1 MPMIGYAQIMVRLAT
16 ICGNQEKY
24 MTEPELLRCFDQ
36 ALTNIAQ
43 LAEAIGEQ
51 HWKQAFF
58 DRALQTLA
66 NESLPERERLQLAC
80 EQTHVFGGMG
90 SWGDSPPFSAA
101 EHGLLAEFETATAAL
116 YEIRSLAMVHLR
128 CKGGKRG

>member
-1 MPMIGYAQIMVRLAT
+1 MIPMIGYTQIMVRLAT
-16 ICGNQEKY
+16 ICGNQEKN

-58 DRALQTLA
+58 DWAL
-66 NESLPERERLQLAC
+66 
-80 EQTHVFGGMG
+80 
-90 SWGDSPPFSAA
+90 
-101 EHGLLAEFETATAAL
+101 
-116 YEIRSLAMVHLR
+116 
-128 CKGGKRG
+128 

>member
-1 MPMIGYAQIMVRLAT
+1 
-16 ICGNQEKY
+16 
-24 MTEPELLRCFDQ
+24 MTEPELLRRFDQ
-36 ALTNIAQ
+36 ALTDIAQ

-58 DRALQTLA
+58 DRARQTLA
-66 NESLPERERLQLAC
+66 NESLPERERLQLVC
-80 EQTHVFGGMG
+80 EQTRVFGGMG
-90 SWGDSPPFSAA
+90 SWSDSPPFSAV
-101 EHGLLAEFETATAAL
+101 EHGLLNEFEKATAAL

>member
-1 MPMIGYAQIMVRLAT
+1 
-16 ICGNQEKY
+16 

-36 ALTNIAQ
+36 ALTEIAQ

-66 NESLPERERLQLAC
+66 NESLPAHERLQLAC

-90 SWGDSPPFSAA
+90 SWNDSPPFSAA
-101 EHGLLAEFETATAAL
+101 EHGLLNEFEKATEAL

-128 CKGGKRG
+128 RKSGKRG

>member
-1 MPMIGYAQIMVRLAT
+1 
-16 ICGNQEKY
+16 
-24 MTEPELLRCFDQ
+24 MTEPELLRRFDQ
-36 ALTNIAQ
+36 ALTDIAQ

-66 NESLPERERLQLAC
+66 NESIPAHKRLQLAC

-90 SWGDSPPFSAA
+90 SWNDSPPFSAA
-101 EHGLLAEFETATAAL
+101 EHGLLEEFGTATAAL
-116 YEIRSLAMVHLR
+116 YEIRSLATAYLR
-128 CKGGKRG
+128 CKGGKLG

>member
-1 MPMIGYAQIMVRLAT
+1 
-16 ICGNQEKY
+16 
-24 MTEPELLRCFDQ
+24 MTEPELLRRFDQ
-36 ALTNIAQ
+36 ALTDIAQ

-66 NESLPERERLQLAC
+66 NESLPESERLQLVC

-90 SWGDSPPFSAA
+90 SWNDSPPFSAA
-101 EHGLLAEFETATAAL
+101 EYGLLTEFETATEAL

-128 CKGGKRG
+128 RKSRKRG

>member
-1 MPMIGYAQIMVRLAT
+1 
-16 ICGNQEKY
+16 

-36 ALTNIAQ
+36 ALTDIAQ

-58 DRALQTLA
+58 NRALHTLA
-66 NESLPERERLQLAC
+66 NESLPERERLQLVC

-90 SWGDSPPFSAA
+90 SWNDSPPFSAA
-101 EHGLLAEFETATAAL
+101 EHGLLDEFETATAEL

-128 CKGGKRG
+128 RKGWQRG

>member
-1 MPMIGYAQIMVRLAT
+1 
-16 ICGNQEKY
+16 
-24 MTEPELLRCFDQ
+24 MTEPELLRRFDQ
-36 ALTNIAQ
+36 ALTDIAQ

-66 NESLPERERLQLAC
+66 NESIPAHKR
-80 EQTHVFGGMG
+80 
-90 SWGDSPPFSAA
+90 SWNDSPPFSAA
-101 EHGLLAEFETATAAL
+101 EHGLLDEFETATAAL

-128 CKGGKRG
+128 RKSGKRG

>member
-1 MPMIGYAQIMVRLAT
+1 LQQSG
-16 ICGNQEKY
+16 KKH
-24 MTEPELLRCFDQ
+24 MTEPELLRRFDQ
-36 ALTNIAQ
+36 ALTDIAQ

-90 SWGDSPPFSAA
+90 SWNDSPPFSAA
-101 EHGLLAEFETATAAL
+101 EHGLLAEFETATEAL

>member
-1 MPMIGYAQIMVRLAT
+1 LFGWSLFAAIR
-16 ICGNQEKY
+16 KKH
-24 MTEPELLRCFDQ
+24 MTEPELLRRFDQ
-36 ALTNIAQ
+36 ALTDIAQ

-66 NESLPERERLQLAC
+66 NESLPERERLQLVC
-80 EQTHVFGGMG
+80 EQTQVFGGMG
-90 SWGDSPPFSAA
+90 SWNDSPPFSAA
-101 EHGLLAEFETATAAL
+101 EYGLLTEFETATEAL

-128 CKGGKRG
+128 RKGWQRG

>member
-1 MPMIGYAQIMVRLAT
+1 
-16 ICGNQEKY
+16 
-24 MTEPELLRCFDQ
+24 MTEPELLRRFDQ
-36 ALTNIAQ
+36 ALTDIAQ

-66 NESLPERERLQLAC
+66 NESLPERERLQLVC

-90 SWGDSPPFSAA
+90 SWNDSPPLSTDCSTN
-101 EHGLLAEFETATAAL
+101 LKRLPP
-116 YEIRSLAMVHLR
+116 R
-128 CKGGKRG
+128 CMKYVRWPWYI

>member
-1 MPMIGYAQIMVRLAT
+1 
-16 ICGNQEKY
+16 
-24 MTEPELLRCFDQ
+24 MTEPELLRRFDQ
-36 ALTNIAQ
+36 ALTDIAQ

-58 DRALQTLA
+58 DRARQTLA
-66 NESLPERERLQLAC
+66 NESLPEYERLQLAC

-101 EHGLLAEFETATAAL
+101 EHGLLEEFETATEAL

-128 CKGGKRG
+128 RKGWQQG